1 MNKDIF
7 ENELQIAKVSAKKAG
22 KILIE
27 KKNDLQ
33 HSVFSSDTDLKLKA
47 DLESEKFIKEY
58 IQVNSNYPIL
68 AEESGKSVEDLG
80 EIYWVIDPLD
90 GTANYARNLPLCCVS
105 IALVKD
111 LKPVVGVIYDF
122 NNNDLYE
129 GSINTKASKNGQVL
143 NLSNINDSKKGILLT
158 GLPNN
163 TDFSDAS
170 IMNFVKDF
178 QNWRKV
184 RMIGS
189 AAMAAAYVASGKV
202 DVYKENNTY
211 LWDIAAGVAIVQ
223 SAGGY
228 VKITEPN
235 ESHQVNVYISNGRII
250 DL

>member
-7 ENELQIAKVSAKKAG
+7 ENELQIAKFSAKKAG
-22 KILIE
+22 EILIE
-27 KKNDLQ
+27 KRNDLQ
-33 HSVFSSDTDLKLKA
+33 HSIFSSDTDLKLKA

-58 IQVNSNYPIL
+58 IQANSDYPIL

-80 EIYWVIDPLD
+80 EIFWVVDPLD

-105 IALVKD
+105 IALVEN
-111 LKPVVGVIYDF
+111 LKPVVGVIFDF
-122 NNNDLYE
+122 NNNDLYQ
-129 GSINTKASKNGQVL
+129 GSTNTKALKNDEMI
-143 NLSNINDSKKGILLT
+143 NISNINDQKKGILLT

-170 IMNFVKDF
+170 IFNFVKDF

-189 AAMAAAYVASGKV
+189 AAMAAAYVASGSA

-211 LWDIAAGVAIVQ
+211 LWDIAAGAAIVE
-223 SAGGY
+223 SAGGI

-235 ESHQVNVYISNGRII
+235 ENYQVNVFISNGKII
-250 DL
+250 N